1 MPSFARY
8 PRPDP
13 EYQKNQ
19 HYHQVRL
26 AREIVS
32 YFPKV
37 KNLLDNFKDYEKK
50 PYTDTKNKIF
60 CDCIEWI
67 REYCSLL
74 EMPIEK
80 MHVDGHLAQSD
91 IFQSIKMLDDAWTMF
106 CAEIPKK
113 HEFKKRISNLD
124 YDTSSS
130 AFEEITLVYDLRR
143 RIGSGTV
150 EYEPKTSHGKFS
162 DVSVIIDSQKI
173 FLEISSIA
181 KSMASGRF
189 QKIFDRFAKFLYK
202 NVKPEKQK
210 MSLWLDTTK
219 FALARTNI
227 DEEKSFSLLQ
237 KWTEKLCLSELVGFV
252 GAFHIVDYRS
262 HGGID
267 KYDNY
272 LLSDYPHHGID
283 VQELLKNQPT
293 FKHWAKK
300 ITISDMVDS
309 PITSFAYESIDN
321 SPSVIIHEDSSF
333 STNPAL
339 LQNSALSDIQVGL
352 MQHESFLRQIKRKI
366 RSKIREKQFEDGCP
380 IIFIIKCSLWS
391 NDFENS
397 SDDFSKIKVQVENVI
412 KQHSFISGVLVYN
425 TVYTHGRFIYNPGAD
440 EKTKLSDSTISD
452 LFSMPTRPTL

>member
-13 EYQKNQ
+13 KHQKNQ

-26 AREIVS
+26 AREIIS

-37 KNLLDNFKDYEKK
+37 KNLVDNFKDYEKK

-67 REYCSLL
+67 REYRSLL
-74 EMPIEK
+74 GIPIEK
-80 MHVDGHLAQSD
+80 MHIDGHLAQSD

-106 CAEIPKK
+106 CAEISKK

-124 YDTSSS
+124 YDKSSS

-143 RIGSGTV
+143 RMGSGAV
-150 EYEPKTSHGKFS
+150 KYEPKTSHGKVS
-162 DVSVIIDSQKI
+162 DVLVIIDSQKI
-173 FLEISSIA
+173 FLEISSIT
-181 KSMASGRF
+181 KSMASDRF
-189 QKIFDRFAKFLYK
+189 QRIFDRFAEFLYE
-202 NVKPEKQK
+202 NVKLEKQK

-219 FALARTNI
+219 FAPAGTNI
-227 DEEKSFSLLQ
+227 DEEKSFSLLL

-252 GAFHIVDYRS
+252 GLFHIVDYRLY
-262 HGGID
+262 GGID
-267 KYDNY
+267 KYGNY
-272 LLSDYPHHGID
+272 LLSDYPYHRND
-283 VQELLKNQPT
+283 VRELLKNQPT

-300 ITISDMVDS
+300 ITISDMVNS
-309 PITSFAYESIDN
+309 PITSFVYESIDN

-339 LQNSALSDIQVGL
+339 LQNNALSDIQVGL
-352 MQHESFLRQIKRKI
+352 AQHESFLRQIERKI
-366 RSKIREKQFEDGCP
+366 CYKIQKKQFEDGYP
-380 IIFIIKCSLWS
+380 VIFIIKCNLWS

-397 SDDFSKIKVQVENVI
+397 SDDFSKIETQIENVI

-425 TVYTHGRFIYNPGAD
+425 TVYTHGRFIHNPGAD
-440 EKTKLSDSTISD
+440 EKTKLPDSTISD

>member
-13 EYQKNQ
+13 KYQKNQ

-67 REYCSLL
+67 HEYRSLF

-80 MHVDGHLAQSD
+80 MHIDDHLAQSD

-113 HEFKKRISNLD
+113 DKFKKHISNLD
-124 YDTSSS
+124 YDKSSS

-143 RIGSGTV
+143 RIGSGAV
-150 EYEPKTSHGKFS
+150 EYEPKTSHGKVS
-162 DVSVIIDSQKI
+162 DVLVIIDSQKI
-173 FLEISSIA
+173 FLEISSIV
-181 KSMASGRF
+181 KSMASDRF
-189 QKIFDRFAKFLYK
+189 QRIFDMFAKFLYED
-202 NVKPEKQK
+202 VKPKKQK
-210 MSLWLDTTK
+210 ISLWLDTTK
-219 FALARTNI
+219 FACAGTNI

-252 GAFHIVDYRS
+252 GSFHIVDYRS

-267 KYDNY
+267 KYGNY
-272 LLSDYPHHGID
+272 LLSNYPYHRNN

-339 LQNSALSDIQVGL
+339 LQNNALPDIQVGL
-352 MQHESFLRQIKRKI
+352 AQHESFLRQIKRKI
-366 RSKIREKQFEDGCP
+366 CYKIQKKQFEEGCP
-380 IIFIIKCSLWS
+380 IIFIIKCNLWS

-397 SDDFSKIKVQVENVI
+397 SDDFSKIKTQVENVI
-412 KQHSFISGVLVYN
+412 KQHSFISGILVYN
-425 TVYTHGRFIYNPGAD
+425 TVYTHGRFIHNPGAD